1 MLNKLILENIGVT
14 ETTKVKHVQVK
25 KGTINSTR
33 DLPSEGRDWRKQR
46 NKHGAEREHEGE
58 EAPHKLRGRCSF

>member
-25 KGTINSTR
+25 NSTR